1 MAKQKGGGIMKK
13 KQKSFTRTKGISRR
27 DFVKTVGIGSLAL
40 SGLRFSPMKAW
51 GAGGSKYVWGCP
63 SEFQSM
69 DPHAIYDVT
78 TENIRLNLY
87 DHLYR
92 YLDNPPRIHPWL
104 AESYSTSKNGL
115 KWAFNLRKGAKFHNG
130 DEVTAD
136 AVKYSMERLLG
147 LGKGASAL
155 FKPVVD
161 PGAITVKDRY
171 TIDFTLREPYAPFL
185 SIIPTFCI
193 VNPKALEGKP
203 GPWGSEWLAENDAGS
218 GSYVLERY
226 SPGVGWTAK
235 RFKDHWMG
243 WKGDH
248 VDEIEFRT
256 VHETASRVMALMK
269 GDIHG
274 CDGYLPVDQ
283 IEKLEKDP
291 NVNVYEEQSMRIFLI
306 RVHNQR
312 PPFNDVHV
320 RRAISYAFDYN
331 AFNNE
336 ILKGRVARNFGPI
349 PNNMWGAPK
358 DLKGYTFDLKKAK
371 EELGKASVKIDRALN
386 IHPMTGYAQTDDA
399 ALILQAGL
407 RQIGVKVNIVR
418 ETWPT
423 LSGKAKD
430 IDTSPDMWI
439 HWVSTYYADPEN
451 WIGEMYSSS
460 RWGAWKASAWY
471 KNPEVDTLLKRA
483 RTITNLEER
492 RKLYEQ
498 ASRIVVNDAAD
509 IWIYNTKWYGPYRKN
524 VRGLRFCPIGNG
536 QECRWIYLV

>member
-1 MAKQKGGGIMKK
+1 MMKK

-92 YLDNPPRIHPWL
+92 YLDNPPKIHPWL
-104 AESYSTSKNGL
+104 AESYSASQDGL
-115 KWAFNLRKGAKFHNG
+115 KWTFNLRKGAKFHNG
-130 DEVTAD
+130 DEVTAE

-161 PGAITVKDRY
+161 PGAITIKNRY
-171 TIDFTLREPYAPFL
+171 AIEFTLREPYAPFL
-185 SIIPTFCI
+185 SIVPTFCI
-193 VNPKALEGKP
+193 VNPKVVEGKP
-203 GPWGSEWLAENDAGS
+203 GPWGSEWLADNDAGS
-218 GSYVLERY
+218 GSYVLEKY

-248 VDEIEFRT
+248 VDDIEFRT

-274 CDGYLPVDQ
+274 CDGYLPADQ

-291 NVNVYEEQSMRIFLI
+291 NINVYEEQSMRIFLI
-306 RVHNQR
+306 RMHNQR

-331 AFNNE
+331 AFNSE

-358 DLKGYTFDLKKAK
+358 DLKGYTYDLKKAK

-386 IHPMTGYAQTDDA
+386 IHPMTGYSQTDDA

-407 RQIGVKVNIVR
+407 RQIGIKLNIVR

-460 RWGAWKASAWY
+460 RWGAWKASSWY

-483 RTITNLEER
+483 RTISNIEER
-492 RKLYEQ
+492 CRLYEQ
-498 ASRIVVNDAAD
+498 ASRTVVNDAAD

>member
-1 MAKQKGGGIMKK
+1 MAKQKGGGMMKK

-40 SGLRFSPMKAW
+40 SGLRFTPMKAW
-51 GAGGSKYVWGCP
+51 GAGGSKYIWGCP

-92 YLDNPPRIHPWL
+92 YLDNPPKIHPWL
-104 AESYSTSKNGL
+104 AESYSASEDGL
-115 KWAFNLRKGAKFHNG
+115 KWTFNLRKGAKFHNG
-130 DEVTAD
+130 DEVTAE
-136 AVKYSMERLLG
+136 AVKYSMERLIG

-161 PGAITVKDRY
+161 PNAISVKNRY
-171 TIDFTLREPYAPFL
+171 TIGFTLREPYAPFL
-185 SIIPTFCI
+185 SIVPTFCI
-193 VNPKALEGKP
+193 VNPKVVEGKP
-203 GPWGSEWLAENDAGS
+203 GPWGSEWLADNDAGS
-218 GSYVLERY
+218 GSYVLEKY
-226 SPGVGWTAK
+226 SPGVGWTAR

-248 VDEIEFRT
+248 VDDIEFRT

-274 CDGYLPVDQ
+274 CDGYLPADQ
-283 IEKLEKDP
+283 IEKLEKHP
-291 NVNVYEEQSMRIFLI
+291 NINVYEEQSMRIFLI
-306 RVHNQR
+306 RMHNQR

-331 AFNNE
+331 AFNSE

-358 DLKGYTFDLKKAK
+358 DLKGYTYDLKKAK

-386 IHPMTGYAQTDDA
+386 IHPMTGYSQTDDA

-407 RQIGVKVNIVR
+407 RQIGIKLNIVR

-460 RWGAWKASAWY
+460 RWGAWKASSWY

-483 RTITNLEER
+483 RTISNIEER
-492 RKLYEQ
+492 RRLYEQ
-498 ASRIVVNDAAD
+498 ASRTVVNDAAD

>member
-1 MAKQKGGGIMKK
+1 MAKQKGGGMMKK

-27 DFVKTVGIGSLAL
+27 DFVKTVGVSSLAL
-40 SGLRFSPMKAW
+40 SGLRFSPMTAW

-78 TENIRLNLY
+78 TENIRLNIY

-92 YLDNPPRIHPWL
+92 YLDNPPKIHPWL
-104 AESYSTSKNGL
+104 AESYSASEDGL
-115 KWAFNLRKGAKFHNG
+115 KWTFNLRKGAKFHNG
-130 DEVTAD
+130 DEVTAE

-161 PGAITVKDRY
+161 PGAITVKSRY
-171 TIDFTLREPYAPFL
+171 TIGFTLREPYAPFL
-185 SIIPTFCI
+185 SIVPTFCI
-193 VNPKALEGKP
+193 VNPKVLEGKA
-203 GPWGSEWLAENDAGS
+203 GPWGSEWLADNDAGS
-218 GSYVLERY
+218 GSYMLEKY

-256 VHETASRVMALMK
+256 VHETASRVMALIK

-274 CDGYLPVDQ
+274 CDGYLPADQ

-306 RVHNQR
+306 RMHNQR

-320 RRAISYAFDYN
+320 RRAISYAFDYG
-331 AFNNE
+331 AFNKE

-358 DLKGYTFDLKKAK
+358 DLKGYTYDLKKAK

-386 IHPMTGYAQTDDA
+386 IHPMTGYSQTDDA

-407 RQIGVKVNIVR
+407 RQIGIKLNIVR

-460 RWGAWKASAWY
+460 RWGAWKASSWY
-471 KNPEVDTLLKRA
+471 KNPEVDALLKRA
-483 RTITNLEER
+483 RTTSNIEER
-492 RKLYEQ
+492 RRLYEQ